1 MLFPLSSFRDLKPS
15 NVLFVE
21 KGRQIT
27 VKVADF
33 GISKM
38 LDENATSYTMTS
50 GTQPVL
56 PLLVF
61 FPFLL
66 STPLLSSPILSFLTL
81 STLPVLLSPS
91 PPFPFLSLRSFR
103 SFLT

>member
-1 MLFPLSSFRDLKPS
+1 
-15 NVLFVE
+15 VLFVE
-21 KGRQIT
+21 KGRTIT

-50 GTQPVL
+50 GTQLVL

-66 STPLLSSPILSFLTL
+66 STPLLSSPIFLICLTF
-81 STLPVLLSPS
+81 STLPSLLSPS
-91 PPFPFLSLRSFR
+91 PPLPFLSLRSFC
-103 SFLT
+103 SVLS